1 MRLHGIALM
10 TGLLLSGCAPEL
22 SSSAGLSVIEYT
34 RDFQSKAA
42 DEIEGGMCP
51 ALNVIINDC
60 SVLRD
65 QARVK

>member
-1 MRLHGIALM
+1 M

-22 SSSAGLSVIEYT
+22 SSSAGLSAIEYPPGL
-34 RDFQSKAA
+34 QSKAA
-42 DEIEGGMCP
+42 DEMEGGMCP
-51 ALNVIINDC
+51 TLNVIINDC